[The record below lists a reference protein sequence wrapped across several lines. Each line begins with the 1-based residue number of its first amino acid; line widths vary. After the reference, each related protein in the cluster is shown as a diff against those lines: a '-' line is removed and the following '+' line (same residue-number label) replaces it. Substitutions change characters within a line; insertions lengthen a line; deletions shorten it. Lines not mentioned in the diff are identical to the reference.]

1 MEARI
6 ARLESDVGH
15 LREDVTEIKMDLRA
29 LRDKLDDVGGQLN
42 EKIDGVAGQ
51 LNGKIE
57 NVKDSIASV
66 KIWALTLYITFAAVM
81 LGTLAR
87 GFGWI

>member
-15 LREDVTEIKMDLRA
+15 LRGDVADIKIDVRA
-29 LRDKLDDVGGQLN
+29 LRDKVDDVGTQLS
-42 EKIDGVAGQ
+42 A
-51 LNGKIE
+51 KIE
-57 NVKDSIASV
+57 TVKDSIVAT
-66 KIWALTLYITFAAVM
+66 KIWALTLYIAFAAVM

>member
-15 LREDVTEIKMDLRA
+15 LRGDVAEIKVDLRSLSA
-29 LRDKLDDVGGQLN
+29 KV
-42 EKIDGVAGQ
+42 ES
-51 LNGKIE
+51 
-57 NVKDSIASV
+57 VKDSIAAA
-66 KIWALTLYITFAAVM
+66 KIWALMLYVAFATAM

>member
-6 ARLESDVGH
+6 ARLESDVAH
-15 LREDVTEIKMDLRA
+15 VRSDVADIKIDLRTLSA
-29 LRDKLDDVGGQLN
+29 
-42 EKIDGVAGQ
+42 
-51 LNGKIE
+51 KIE
-57 NVKDSIASV
+57 IVKDSIASA
-66 KIWALTLYITFAAVM
+66 KIWALTLYIAFAAVL

>member
-15 LREDVTEIKMDLRA
+15 LRGDVAEIKVDLRSLTA
-29 LRDKLDDVGGQLN
+29 KV
-42 EKIDGVAGQ
+42 ES
-51 LNGKIE
+51 
-57 NVKDSIASV
+57 VKDSIAAA
-66 KIWALTLYITFAAVM
+66 KIWALMLYVAFAAVM
-81 LGTLAR
+81 LSTLAR